1 MLCAVPKALNLFP
14 PRALLH
20 FILDRNELKCI
31 KKNIIHYL
39 IFWDMNKQS
48 SLVQNGSGSNG
59 TLQDNMFGQ
68 KDMLAGFHAVTFYL
82 SI

>member
-1 MLCAVPKALNLFP
+1 
-14 PRALLH
+14 
-20 FILDRNELKCI
+20 
-31 KKNIIHYL
+31 
-39 IFWDMNKQS
+39 MNKQS